1 MHGNHAGDGHT
12 ALLAAGKA
20 ERRPFGKC
28 FIIDPREAHGAL
40 YSFFRFLFIT
50 ALVLR
55 TESNIFCYGF
65 FKELMLGILEN
76 HAHRMALHHGFFCL
90 FRQIHAVYG
99 HLPHGRM
106 KEAVQVLYECRLAA
120 PRMADDTDELPL
132 SMVRSISSIAAR
144 SKGVPFPYI

>member
-1 MHGNHAGDGHT
+1 
-12 ALLAAGKA
+12 
-20 ERRPFGKC
+20 
-28 FIIDPREAHGAL
+28 
-40 YSFFRFLFIT
+40 
-50 ALVLR
+50 
-55 TESNIFCYGF
+55 
-65 FKELMLGILEN
+65 
-76 HAHRMALHHGFFCL
+76 MALHHGFFCL

-120 PRMADDTDELPL
+120 PRMADDADELPL